1 MDYKGDIMDVN
12 KTFAHRDLSGALF
25 RDVNLHGAQ
34 FEDVNLG
41 EATIRNANLEGLQ
54 ISDAYIRG
62 LTIFGIRV
70 DDLIEAE
77 RDRRDP
83 ERVRLRMADP
93 HDPQE
98 VRAVMERLDQVR
110 GRFRELLRA
119 ADVDSLVT
127 RPSTDKW
134 SALEHARHLVFAE
147 DLYLNRWILR
157 NDQPWNKLGLLPA
170 FLADDPSYAEVGS
183 QPTADLEAVLMA
195 WEGINARVR
204 AFVSSVTTGE
214 LRRDTSDVD
223 FGQGTV
229 GGVLQGMA
237 QHDLLHIRAAEALI
251 RRSSETAD
259 HS

>member
-1 MDYKGDIMDVN
+1 MDVN
-12 KTFAHRDLSGALF
+12 KTFTRRDLSGAVF

-54 ISDAYIRG
+54 IVDAYIRG

-77 RDRRDP
+77 LDRRDP

-110 GRFRELLRA
+110 ERFREILRA

-127 RPSTDKW
+127 RPSADKW
-134 SALEHARHLVFAE
+134 SALEQVRHLVFAE

-157 NDQPWNKLGLLPA
+157 NDQPWNRLGLLPA
-170 FLADDPSYAEVGS
+170 FLADDPGYADVGS

-195 WEGINARVR
+195 WEEVNARVR
-204 AFVSSVTTGE
+204 AFVADVTAGE

-223 FGQGTV
+223 FGQGTI

-237 QHDLLHIRAAEALI
+237 QHDLHHIRAAEALVG
-251 RRSSETAD
+251 RKEAATD
-259 HS
+259 HNREGI